1 MDTASRLPRA
11 RGLGTDAS
19 ISLCTSS
26 SSSSTTTTT
35 TTTTTN
41 DNADNSNKAGSRL
54 YLAYINGRRCHS
66 SGLRGERT
74 LEAGSGA
81 V

>member
-1 MDTASRLPRA
+1 MRTDMASRLPRA
-11 RGLGTDAS
+11 RS
-19 ISLCTSS
+19 ISLCNC
-26 SSSSTTTTT
+26 TT

-54 YLAYINGRRCHS
+54 YRAYINGRRCHS

>member
-1 MDTASRLPRA
+1 MRMDTASRLPRA

-26 SSSSTTTTT
+26 SSSSSS